1 MAHKGGQMKNIITIV
16 VVLVVGLVA
25 YNYFSTGELKIL
37 PGSSM
42 SQEEQEVNRL
52 QGEFRRAARE
62 FRQAARQ
69 AGIGGIDNT
78 AVADVTLSTVAGVE
92 SDLELMRRETEDPE
106 VRDKIDEL
114 LDEIKKFK
122 IDIR

>member
-1 MAHKGGQMKNIITIV
+1 MKNIIAILV
-16 VVLVVGLVA
+16 VVVVGLVA
-25 YNYFSTGELKIL
+25 YNYFSTGELTFF
-37 PGSSM
+37 PSSAM

-52 QGEFRRAARE
+52 QGEFRRAVRE

-69 AGIGGIDNT
+69 AGISGMDNT
-78 AVADVTLSTVAGVE
+78 AVEAALSTVADVE
-92 SDLELMRRETEDPE
+92 RNLELMRNETEDPD

-122 IDIR
+122 TDIR

>member
-1 MAHKGGQMKNIITIV
+1 MKNVIAIV
-16 VVLVVGLVA
+16 VVVAVGLVA
-25 YNYFSTGELKIL
+25 YNYLSTGELTIL
-37 PGSSM
+37 PASSM

-78 AVADVTLSTVAGVE
+78 AAAEAALSKVFGVE
-92 SDLELMRRETEDPE
+92 SDLELMRRETEDPK

-122 IDIR
+122 FDIR